1 MHTPLS
7 QILLRLAVISQ
18 LEVQESEYTKNLT
31 VGPGQFLEVGSKGAL
46 DMMLE
51 PSPVQAALNAF
62 LEALPPPYLGAIT
75 ALMYAGRNGSTAE
88 DEWQSGIKSWD
99 KARQV
104 RAIVEKTPRM
114 EYIDGGVEQA
124 GGRDAANDLPA
135 KFTK

>member
-1 MHTPLS
+1 
-7 QILLRLAVISQ
+7 
-18 LEVQESEYTKNLT
+18 
-31 VGPGQFLEVGSKGAL
+31 
-46 DMMLE
+46 MMLE

-75 ALMYAGRNGSTAE
+75 ALMYAGHNGSTAE

-124 GGRDAANDLPA
+124 GGRDAANELPA